1 MKFETYKIA
10 ELIDEISMGPFG
22 SNIKVECFVKEG
34 IPVLNGSNLE
44 GFRLKEDSFRF
55 VTKEK
60 ADSLGRAN
68 ASRGDVIITH
78 RGTLGQIVYIPKS
91 SQYDRY
97 VISQS
102 QFRVRCNKKILPE
115 YMVYY
120 FHTKVGQGKLLSN
133 ASQVGVPAL
142 ARASTTFQKIEIELP
157 DIETQ
162 ERIVSLLETIQL
174 KIEINEHINHN
185 LLQQAQAIF
194 QSWFVDFS
202 HWGNTPPDWEQG
214 VFSDYVTVKRGGS
227 PRPIQDYLSAT
238 GYRWLKISDVTSL
251 QTPYITTIAEH
262 IKESGIGKTVF
273 LKSGSLVLS
282 NSATPGIPKIL
293 AVDSCIHDGWLYFP
307 QSEFSNE
314 FLLLFF
320 LQIRPKLV
328 ALGNGSVFTNLKTDI
343 LKSYPIAK
351 PSKGVLEEFDNIVKP
366 LFSLILLNT
375 RQNNHLI
382 RVRDSLL
389 PKLMSGEID
398 VSKVEI

>member
-10 ELIDEISMGPFG
+10 DLIDEISMGPFG

-68 ASRGDVIITH
+68 ASRGEVIITH

-185 LLQQAQAIF
+185 LQQQAIALFDSKFPCVSQGNRTIGEYIIPKRGRNLLSKDAIPGEIPVVAGGLEPATYHNCANTKAPVLTISASGANAGF
-194 QSWFVDFS
+194 VNLWNNPVWSSDSSYIDSSMSKDVYFWFVMLK
-202 HWGNTPPDWEQG
+202 
-214 VFSDYVTVKRGGS
+214 KRQQEIFDSQTGS
-227 PRPIQDYLSAT
+227 AQPHIYPQHIAAMPVCELNPLAVNEY
-238 GYRWLKISDVTSL
+238 TSL
-251 QTPYITTIAEH
+251 V
-262 IKESGIGKTVF
+262 S
-273 LKSGSLVLS
+273 
-282 NSATPGIPKIL
+282 
-293 AVDSCIHDGWLYFP
+293 
-307 QSEFSNE
+307 
-314 FLLLFF
+314 
-320 LQIRPKLV
+320 
-328 ALGNGSVFTNLKTDI
+328 
-343 LKSYPIAK
+343 
-351 PSKGVLEEFDNIVKP
+351 P
-366 LFSLILLNT
+366 LFASIGAN
-375 RQNNHLI
+375 QKENNRLAAL
-382 RVRDSLL
+382 RDALL

-398 VSKVEI
+398 VSDVEI

>member
-1 MKFETYKIA
+1 MKCKLSDICICPKGKIEVANLDEATYISTENMLPNRGGVVPASGLPTIESTQAFAEGDVLVSNIRPYFKKIWQATFSGGCSNDVLVYRKKNGIDKDFLYYVLSDDQYFNYATATSKGTKMPRGDKVAIMQYIVPNVSHEEQCKIA
-10 ELIDEISMGPFG
+10 SILRAID
-22 SNIKVECFVKEG
+22 
-34 IPVLNGSNLE
+34 
-44 GFRLKEDSFRF
+44 
-55 VTKEK
+55 
-60 ADSLGRAN
+60 
-68 ASRGDVIITH
+68 
-78 RGTLGQIVYIPKS
+78 
-91 SQYDRY
+91 
-97 VISQS
+97 
-102 QFRVRCNKKILPE
+102 
-115 YMVYY
+115 
-120 FHTKVGQGKLLSN
+120 
-133 ASQVGVPAL
+133 
-142 ARASTTFQKIEIELP
+142 QKI
-157 DIETQ
+157 
-162 ERIVSLLETIQL
+162 QL
-174 KIEINEHINHN
+174 NKEINHN
-185 LLQQAQAIF
+185 LQQQAQAIF

-227 PRPIQDYLSAT
+227 PRPIQDYLSAI

-293 AVDSCIHDGWLYFP
+293 DVDSCIHDGWLYFP

-343 LKSYPIAK
+343 LKSYPISK
-351 PSKGVLEEFDNIVKP
+351 PPKEVLEEFDNIVKP
-366 LFSLILLNT
+366 LFSTILLNT

-382 RVRDSLL
+382 CVRDSLL

-398 VSKVEI
+398 VSQVEV

>member
-1 MKFETYKIA
+1 MTVFVKKPIRELCTVRREHVVPQANVEYTLYSLPAFDNSQKPELVDGKDIKSSKLAVESNIILFNKLNVKFRRVWNVHEMNDENAVCSTEFIPLKANQSILQDYLYYN
-10 ELIDEISMGPFG
+10 LISDALTNTMDAARKGTSCSQQRIDVDALFSYEISVPPIAVQEKIVGILL
-22 SNIKVECFVKEG
+22 NI
-34 IPVLNGSNLE
+34 
-44 GFRLKEDSFRF
+44 
-55 VTKEK
+55 
-60 ADSLGRAN
+60 
-68 ASRGDVIITH
+68 
-78 RGTLGQIVYIPKS
+78 
-91 SQYDRY
+91 DR
-97 VISQS
+97 
-102 QFRVRCNKKILPE
+102 KI
-115 YMVYY
+115 
-120 FHTKVGQGKLLSN
+120 KQ
-133 ASQVGVPAL
+133 
-142 ARASTTFQKIEIELP
+142 
-157 DIETQ
+157 
-162 ERIVSLLETIQL
+162 
-174 KIEINEHINHN
+174 NEAINHN

-293 AVDSCIHDGWLYFP
+293 DVDSCIHDGWLYFP

-343 LKSYPIAK
+343 LKSYPISK

-366 LFSLILLNT
+366 LFSTILLNT

>member
-1 MKFETYKIA
+1 MISTDIKFGEFATFKYGKMPIKTKIK
-10 ELIDEISMGPFG
+10 EVGQYPIFSGYRNVGYYDEFNVQKGQLIIVARGVG
-22 SNIKVECFVKEG
+22 G
-34 IPVLNGSNLE
+34 
-44 GFRLKEDSFRF
+44 
-55 VTKEK
+55 T
-60 ADSLGRAN
+60 
-68 ASRGDVIITH
+68 GDVKLTEEPCFLTNLSIAADIDC
-78 RGTLGQIVYIPKS
+78 RIASPKFLYYYF
-91 SQYDRY
+91 SQKGLRY
-97 VISQS
+97 LDSGSAQS
-102 QFRVRCNKKILPE
+102 QITISDLE
-115 YMVYY
+115 
-120 FHTKVGQGKLLSN
+120 KV
-133 ASQVGVPAL
+133 
-142 ARASTTFQKIEIELP
+142 I
-157 DIETQ
+157 
-162 ERIVSLLETIQL
+162 IQL
-174 KIEINEHINHN
+174 PPLEDQLRIESCLGVLDDKIRENETINHN
-185 LLQQAQAIF
+185 LQQQAQAIF

-293 AVDSCIHDGWLYFP
+293 DVDSCIHDGWLYFP

-343 LKSYPIAK
+343 LKSYPISK
-351 PSKGVLEEFDNIVKP
+351 PPKEVLEEFDNIVKP
-366 LFSLILLNT
+366 LFSTILLNT

-382 RVRDSLL
+382 CVRDSLL

-398 VSKVEI
+398 VSEVEL

>member
-1 MKFETYKIA
+1 MTWNKCTIGDLCDSVSITYRGNAKKVVLINTSDVFDGKILNHDFVANEGLKGQFKKTFA
-10 ELIDEISMGPFG
+10 ENDILYSEIRPANRRFAFVDFCGTKNYIASTKLMVIRPRTDKVRPRFLYAILTAQTVIDELQHLAETRSGTFPQITFNGEVAP
-22 SNIKVECFVKEG
+22 
-34 IPVLNGSNLE
+34 IPV
-44 GFRLKEDSFRF
+44 RLPSF
-55 VTKEK
+55 E
-60 ADSLGRAN
+60 AQDA
-68 ASRGDVIITH
+68 
-78 RGTLGQIVYIPKS
+78 
-91 SQYDRY
+91 
-97 VISQS
+97 
-102 QFRVRCNKKILPE
+102 
-115 YMVYY
+115 
-120 FHTKVGQGKLLSN
+120 
-133 ASQVGVPAL
+133 
-142 ARASTTFQKIEIELP
+142 
-157 DIETQ
+157 
-162 ERIVSLLETIQL
+162 IVSIIDSIDG
-174 KIEINEHINHN
+174 KIDENRKINHN

-227 PRPIQDYLSAT
+227 PRPIQDYLSAI

-293 AVDSCIHDGWLYFP
+293 DVDSCIHDGWLYFP

-343 LKSYPIAK
+343 LKSYPISK
-351 PSKGVLEEFDNIVKP
+351 PPKEVLEEFDNIVKP
-366 LFSLILLNT
+366 IFSTILLNT

-382 RVRDSLL
+382 CVRDSLL

-398 VSKVEI
+398 VSQVEV